1 MSFLLVNLLTV
12 ALTAV
17 NTGLDIIML
26 VLYNQRTVGLRFL
39 ASFPK
44 MEMHAQ
50 QKLTSL
56 LNIHTNFCGHA
67 HLIHAVARTSFKHR
81 FTLGQGE
88 KSKTHFGMLVLRC

>member
-1 MSFLLVNLLTV
+1 M
-12 ALTAV
+12 

-56 LNIHTNFCGHA
+56 LNIHTN
-67 HLIHAVARTSFKHR
+67 
-81 FTLGQGE
+81 
-88 KSKTHFGMLVLRC
+88 LRPRPFDTRGRSNEF